1 MIEAKEFDGREIEI
15 VKQFREVED
24 FAIAD
29 MAERF
34 LERDTGLTRRQKLKW
49 KTRETGKHREAVGR
63 KVNEIKVSY
72 KKGLKK
78 TMEEIIEM
86 SWLDDMEVIT
96 LIGLA
101 YTSEQLAKSVGVQKT
116 IDDEYSR
123 TINELDGILLLMLD
137 QSEQDMSN
145 LADKAD
151 MRSESGN
158 GALLD
163 VLDSYASDGMK
174 INYPDDSPHSVDYS
188 VRCAVTTA
196 LNQTTSELTNQC
208 IKETGCQYVLVSA
221 HVGAR
226 VQRRGYPYIDGH
238 VNWQGKVYKITGSEP
253 GYPNLLESTGYDID
267 PETGEGHVVDMLGL
281 HGYNCRHSHTL
292 WAKGL
297 DNPYED
303 ENGNLT
309 FSKEDDDA
317 VKVEEVQR
325 RMESNIRRNE
335 RRANLKNVEA
345 MYTEGEQQ
353 KTREAQYEKILD
365 TLSKQYDTYFNFCH
379 ENKIEPRIDNEQE

>member
-1 MIEAKEFDGREIEI
+1 MIDAKDFDGKEIDT
-15 VKQFREVED
+15 VKKFREVED
-24 FAIAD
+24 TAIAD

-34 LERDTGLTRRQKLKW
+34 LKRDANLTRKKKLKW
-49 KTRETGKHREAVGR
+49 KTTELSKHREVVGR
-63 KVNEIKVSY
+63 KVKEIKDAY
-72 KKGLKK
+72 KKDLKK
-78 TMEEIIEM
+78 AIEEIIEQ
-86 SWLDDMEVIT
+86 SWYDDMETIAI
-96 LIGLA
+96 IGYAL
-101 YTSEQLAKSVGVQKT
+101 TSEQLAQSVGVQRA
-116 IDDEYSR
+116 IDEQYNR
-123 TINELDGILLLMLD
+123 TINELDSILDNMEE
-137 QSEQDMSN
+137 QSVKDMAN

-151 MRSESGN
+151 MRSETGN

-163 VLDSYASDGMK
+163 VLDAYASDGMK
-174 INYPDDSPHSVDYS
+174 IAYADGRPHSVDYS

-208 IKETGCQYVLVSA
+208 IKETGCEYVLVSA

-226 VQRRGYPYIDGH
+226 TQRRGYPYIDGH
-238 VNWQGKVYKITGSEP
+238 TNWQGKVYKITGSEP

-303 ENGNLT
+303 ENGNPT
-309 FSKEDDDA
+309 FSAEDNTMA
-317 VKVEEVQR
+317 QVEEAMR
-325 RMESNIRRNE
+325 HMESDIRKNE

-345 MYTEGEQQ
+345 MFTEGEQQ
-353 KTREAQYEKILD
+353 ETRQAQYEKILD
-365 TLSKQYDTYFNFCH
+365 TLSKQYDAYFNFCH
-379 ENKIEPRIDNEQE
+379 ENKIEPRFESEEK